1 LVATVNLLPE
11 VTRTVQNGGEE
22 VGLFRSEF
30 LELAS
35 RSFPTEEEQLDVYR
49 RMVRMLDG
57 RPLTLRTLDLRADKL
72 YGIIADPELQV
83 ESWDWRLVDQLPHVQ
98 NLLRGQI
105 RAAMRAAVDGPLKIL
120 FPMVTTQHQFDCAL
134 QLVDDAKR
142 SLAEEGLPHDPNVPL
157 GVMIEAPAAAMLI
170 RSWAP
175 RVDFVNVGSND
186 LLHSL
191 LGIER
196 DDDRLLRLKTP
207 LDPAYV
213 RTVRHV
219 IRQSHAAGR
228 PVTVCGEAASNP
240 RAILA
245 LYALGADALS
255 VPPDDLPKARRL
267 FQSVQLPCDVE
278 SVRRRL
284 LRANDVEEVEAILRE
299 SFPPKMPQQNGQV
312 PH

>member
-1 LVATVNLLPE
+1 M
-11 VTRTVQNGGEE
+11 
-22 VGLFRSEF
+22 LFRS
-30 LELAS
+30 
-35 RSFPTEEEQLDVYR
+35 
-49 RMVRMLDG
+49 
-57 RPLTLRTLDLRADKL
+57 
-72 YGIIADPELQV
+72 
-83 ESWDWRLVDQLPHVQ
+83 
-98 NLLRGQI
+98 
-105 RAAMRAAVDGPLKIL
+105 
-120 FPMVTTQHQFDCAL
+120 
-134 QLVDDAKR
+134 DARR
-142 SLAEEGLPHDPNVPL
+142 SLAEEGLPHDPRTPL

-219 IRQSHAAGR
+219 IRQSHAFGR

-267 FQSVQLPCDVE
+267 FQSVELQIG
-278 SVRRRL
+278 
-284 LRANDVEEVEAILRE
+284 RAHV
-299 SFPPKMPQQNGQV
+299 
-312 PH
+312 